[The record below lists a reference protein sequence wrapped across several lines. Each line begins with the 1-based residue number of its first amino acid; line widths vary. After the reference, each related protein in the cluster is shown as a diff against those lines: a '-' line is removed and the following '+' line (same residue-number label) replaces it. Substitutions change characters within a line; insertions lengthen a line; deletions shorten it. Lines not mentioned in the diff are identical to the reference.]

1 MVVKFR
7 AFITIEPK
15 NGYIVTLWTK
25 LFLGKPLGPR
35 RLHAYFWSMSL
46 SSWLIHETIFNCFLE
61 STVMPNYD
69 PYIPNIWLYMII
81 YDDIW
86 LYMII
91 YDYIYDYIWLYIY
104 MIIYDYICLLVE
116 SFNDQKH
123 FWLITHQYD
132 QSQCFFSHWTSTF
145 IHNSCDIDISLLIQP
160 SIVWTNP
167 NSSLNQPISG
177 ATAAKLLLKIP
188 VQKS

>member
-7 AFITIEPK
+7 VFITIEPK

-35 RLHAYFWSMSL
+35 RFHTYSWSMSL
-46 SSWLIHETIFNCFLE
+46 SSWLILETIFNCFVE

-69 PYIPNIWLYMII
+69 PYIPYIPY
-81 YDDIW
+81 IW

-91 YDYIYDYIWLYIY
+91 YDYIWIY
-104 MIIYDYICLLVE
+104 MIIYDYIWLYMIIYASWL
-116 SFNDQKH
+116 SPSMTKQ

-160 SIVWTNP
+160 SIIWTNP
-167 NSSLNQPISG
+167 NSLLNQPISG
-177 ATAAKLLLKIP
+177 ATAAQLLKIP
-188 VQKS
+188 IRKS